1 MINSF
6 ETQTTALPVF
16 ALDIDEVLADTLTQ
30 CNAWHNEVFGTSYTI
45 DDYKSYRFCET
56 WGCTDDEAMTR
67 FLAFTKSPY
76 WDRIEPI
83 PGSQEF
89 VRQMQLY
96 YRLAIVTSRQNY
108 LKDSTH
114 AWLDKHFGIG
124 SFYFIGF
131 GNQWLAEKNAIKIS
145 KYEMCKQLNAIALVD
160 DLPRHIMDVL
170 PVVKCAILFN
180 FHGDHNWSVIPD
192 VVLATHPTIKV
203 CRDWT
208 EVARIAL
215 ALRPKVPQLATEAS
229 EKSLERVLV
238 AEGGGGGEVRV

>member
-108 LKDSTH
+108 LKAPIEGTKRQIFRQ
-114 AWLDKHFGIG
+114 LMLYFGEAHRPSIV
-124 SFYFIGF
+124 
-131 GNQWLAEKNAIKIS
+131 L
-145 KYEMCKQLNAIALVD
+145 L
-160 DLPRHIMDVL
+160 LPRSCYDNGM
-170 PVVKCAILFN
+170 PVTTN
-180 FHGDHNWSVIPD
+180 
-192 VVLATHPTIKV
+192 
-203 CRDWT
+203 
-208 EVARIAL
+208 
-215 ALRPKVPQLATEAS
+215 ALRTD
-229 EKSLERVLV
+229 
-238 AEGGGGGEVRV
+238 